1 MHGIGGQPDWTSE
14 DPQSGSPPSEG
25 KPPLF
30 ILGILVPLVLMV
42 VTQLGQALLA
52 LGGGGYIL
60 ALLLASIQF
69 VSPLFSVGLAGILIW
84 MSLDRATAT
93 RTSLG
98 EPFEIL
104 EARYLDGELDIEEYE
119 RRLDRLFDHDV
130 PDAPQPVDAVACQYA
145 RGEVDDSDLTTRLE
159 SARTES
165 QSEPTI
171 EETAVSAQQDRK
183 SAVAHLRYRYAE
195 GDLTEAEYKRRL
207 AVLRETERERS

>member
-98 EPFEIL
+98 EPFEIQ
-104 EARYLDGELDIEEYE
+104 
-119 RRLDRLFDHDV
+119 RRAISTANSTSKSTSGV
-130 PDAPQPVDAVACQYA
+130 WTGC
-145 RGEVDDSDLTTRLE
+145 LTTMFRMHH
-159 SARTES
+159 S
-165 QSEPTI
+165 QSTPLPASTPVARST
-171 EETAVSAQQDRK
+171 TA
-183 SAVAHLRYRYAE
+183 
-195 GDLTEAEYKRRL
+195 T
-207 AVLRETERERS
+207 